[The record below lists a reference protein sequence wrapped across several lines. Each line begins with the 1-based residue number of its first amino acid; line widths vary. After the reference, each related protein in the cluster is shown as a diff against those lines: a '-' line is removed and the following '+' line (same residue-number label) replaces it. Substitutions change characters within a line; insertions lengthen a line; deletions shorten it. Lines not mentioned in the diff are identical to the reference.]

1 MNKPTAN
8 APTRNRKMSL
18 RLTEDEYDKFNYYSE
33 KWDMTKTD
41 IMLESFEHYI
51 RWVNSDYDLP
61 TAMVQKVNQLTDAMN
76 KLKVSND
83 NLIKSNNSGFE
94 TLIGFY
100 RGENYLSEI
109 DEEEF

>member
-8 APTRNRKMSL
+8 ASTRNRKMSL
-18 RLTEDEYDKFNYYSE
+18 RLTEDEYDKLNYYSE
-33 KWDMTKTD
+33 KWDMTKTY
-41 IMLESFEHYI
+41 IILQTFEHYI
-51 RWVNSDYDLP
+51 RWVNSHYDLP
-61 TAMVQKVNQLTDAMN
+61 TPMVQKVNQLTDAMN